1 MTGRTIEELAVG
13 EDATLT
19 RTISPDIIR
28 EYVQASGDGNP
39 IHSDPAFAAAT
50 RFGRIIAPGM
60 LTAGLISAVIGTRL
74 PGPGTLYL
82 SQNLRFLH
90 PVYVGD
96 VITARATVTG
106 RLPDRNRI
114 ELATVCVNQNGQ
126 PVLEG
131 EAWVMPPKARV
142 DYRARAGTPL
152 AAGLAWSGLGYAP
165 AALGVQVMSWWV
177 AQSLAV
183 LDHALRAW
191 TSSGPGGEPDPIRP

>member
-19 RTISPDIIR
+19 RTISPEIIR

-82 SQNLRFLH
+82 SQSLRFLH

-106 RLPDRNRI
+106 RLPDRNRLQ
-114 ELATVCVNQNGQ
+114 LATGCVNQDGQ

-131 EAWVMPPKARV
+131 EAWVMPPRARV
-142 DYRARAGTPL
+142 DYRAREGAPL
-152 AAGLAWSGLGYAP
+152 AAGPWSGLDYAP

-177 AQSLAV
+177 AQSLTV
-183 LDHALRAW
+183 LEHALRAW
-191 TSSGPGGEPDPIRP
+191 TPSGPGGEPDPIRP

>member
-1 MTGRTIEELAVG
+1 MTGRPIEELAVG
-13 EDATLT
+13 EAATLT
-19 RTISPDIIR
+19 RTISPEIIR

-74 PGPGTLYL
+74 PGPGTVYL
-82 SQNLRFLH
+82 SQGLRFLH

-96 VITARATVTG
+96 VVTARATVTA
-106 RLPDRNRI
+106 RLPERNRI
-114 ELATVCVNQNGQ
+114 QLATACVNQTGQ

-142 DYRARAGTPL
+142 DYAAREDTRL
-152 AAGLAWSGLGYAP
+152 AAGPWNGLGYAP

-183 LDHALRAW
+183 IDHTLRLW
-191 TSSGPGGEPDPIRP
+191 TSSRPTGEPDPIRP